1 MFKRLLS
8 LMVLQR
14 LLPKGTKSR
23 LFRYLLKL
31 ILGKLKNNLNPDEIE
46 AIREL
51 IKTLVNLSNPTDFI
65 LPIYLDFI
73 LDQIF

>member
-1 MFKRLLS
+1 
-8 LMVLQR
+8 MVLQR